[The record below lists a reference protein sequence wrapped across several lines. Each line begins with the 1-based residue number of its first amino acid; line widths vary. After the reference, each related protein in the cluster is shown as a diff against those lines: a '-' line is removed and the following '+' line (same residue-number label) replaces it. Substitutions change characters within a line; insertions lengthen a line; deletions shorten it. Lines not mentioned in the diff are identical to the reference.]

1 MGQRSNSIQIIKSEF
16 FIRRVFYKKKL
27 KKGIFLSKDFFSF
40 SLSQTESLDG
50 FGSCDSIVTTQK
62 ENWNVLLIKV
72 RFGAEK
78 RYSYDETL
86 IVQVGHQSLNVGD
99 GGGAIQL
106 KVSEKQIQFSGT
118 LERSLGQQKIRN
130 FWKHIKFSF
139 LRENCLFLSS
149 RSLSNNI
156 SWCGTEYLFPGCCQ
170 SATGTD
176 DSNVRLLINMAP
188 FLAGSMSPFLAT
200 VHYVGK

>member
-1 MGQRSNSIQIIKSEF
+1 MALLR
-16 FIRRVFYKKKL
+16 
-27 KKGIFLSKDFFSF
+27 
-40 SLSQTESLDG
+40 
-50 FGSCDSIVTTQK
+50 TTQK
-62 ENWNVLLIKV
+62 ETWNVNKCQIWSWEKV
-72 RFGAEK
+72 FLWRN
-78 RYSYDETL
+78 L
-86 IVQVGHQSLNVGD
+86 VQVGQQPLNVGD

-149 RSLSNNI
+149 VRSFSNNI
-156 SWCGTEYLFPGCCQ
+156 SWLNIFFQVVVNLLYNMRCEYY
-170 SATGTD
+170 
-176 DSNVRLLINMAP
+176 SNTP
-188 FLAGSMSPFLAT
+188 FLAGLVSQFLPGTVSSFLAT